1 MSQFGRIEVAD
12 REGWR
17 REHPLQKNII
27 HVGSDSRNDIVL
39 DTAHGSGVSPRHLQL
54 IALDGQG
61 FRLVNIG
68 STDVSIGAVGERSIA
83 PLGVLDLGSGE
94 RVKVGDFLLTLFTGP
109 GGGGGGSSGA
119 TMSAGPAIT
128 TSTGSGGERN
138 SGSIGLSVSFP
149 NVTLSPVRP
158 IDGVVNVRNLGE
170 KNSVQFR
177 IEIDGLDPE
186 FYEIGPGPILF
197 PGAEKSVSLR
207 IHHPRKAEPP
217 AGDAR
222 IRIRATAPSAYPG
235 DSAQVTQ
242 VIRILPYHTYK
253 LRLVIPE

>member
-27 HVGSDSRNDIVL
+27 HVGSDARNDIVL
-39 DTAHGSGVSPRHLQL
+39 DTSHGSGVSPRHLQL

-61 FRLVNIG
+61 FRMVNIG
-68 STDVSIGAVGERSIA
+68 STDVSIGAVGERTIA
-83 PLGVLDLGSGE
+83 PLGVLDIGSGE
-94 RVKVGDFLLTLFTGP
+94 RIKVGDFLLTLYAGP
-109 GGGGGGSSGA
+109 GGGGGGSPAVTA
-119 TMSAGPAIT
+119 TGISTAG
-128 TSTGSGGERN
+128 GGGERN

-149 NVTLSPVRP
+149 NISLSPTRP
-158 IDGVVNVRNLGE
+158 IDGVVNVRNLGD
-170 KNSVQFR
+170 KTGAQFR
-177 IEIDGLDPE
+177 IEIEGLDPE

-197 PGAEKSVSLR
+197 PGAEKSVSMR
-207 IHHPRKAEPP
+207 IHHPRKADPP
-217 AGDAR
+217 AGELR
-222 IRIRATAPSAYPG
+222 LRIRATAPTAYPG

-242 VIRILPYHTYK
+242 TIRILPYHTYK